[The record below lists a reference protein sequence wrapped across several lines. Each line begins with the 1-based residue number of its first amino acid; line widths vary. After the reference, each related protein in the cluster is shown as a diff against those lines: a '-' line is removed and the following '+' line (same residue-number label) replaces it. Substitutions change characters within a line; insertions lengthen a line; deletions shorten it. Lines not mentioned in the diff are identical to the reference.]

1 LPWQILRDDAPRWRD
16 RAQGQTMPRGGKR
29 EGAGRKVASL
39 AKASFEIDTAN
50 PAVGK
55 IKTLTGGESP
65 GDILLHVARYHMGR
79 AARLQHDAA
88 AKQQDPD
95 AKLMNAHLEAARR
108 AAADAA
114 PYCHT
119 RFQAVSHSNPDNTPL
134 FAELTAAL
142 AKLSDKEMLSL
153 ERLLGPIAAA
163 ARVTPAIAGSGP
175 IGNPKTKH

>member
-1 LPWQILRDDAPRWRD
+1 
-16 RAQGQTMPRGGKR
+16 MPSGGKR
-29 EGAGRKVASL
+29 KNAGRKVASL

-50 PAVGK
+50 PSVGK

-79 AARLQHDAA
+79 AARLQRDAA
-88 AKQQDPD
+88 GKQQEPD
-95 AKLMNAHLEAARR
+95 DKLMNAHLEAARR

-119 RFQAVSHSNPDNTPL
+119 RFQAIAHSNPDNTPL
-134 FAELTAAL
+134 FAELSQAL
-142 AKLSDKEMLSL
+142 ARMSDKEMLSL
-153 ERLLGPIAAA
+153 ERILAPLAAA

-175 IGNPKTKH
+175 VGNPKTKH